1 MNGRIEFSGVRKPF
15 NMAFPFLK
23 QYVRSSPQPSSLGSL
38 LILLFVGQVV
48 VTGGMILFLSFQNNQ
63 EAVKSLKTQLR
74 SELAKRIEEELDQ
87 YFAIPHQI
95 NQLNAAAYRR
105 GELDIFNL
113 KGEAPLYE
121 QLKQFPHVSFAYC
134 GSDRN
139 GEFFGVLSGLSHARH
154 PQYPYQLSYSNSSTQ
169 FFRKYYGLDEQGNR
183 TEFIRTK
190 DDQRYL
196 PQDRPWFKAAKE
208 TGAAVWSEIYLAFSS
223 GLPNITAS
231 LPVYD
236 DAGTLIGVCA
246 TDVVLSEGFRQF
258 MQNLDIGGNGKA
270 IVLDRKN
277 GQLITD
283 STDSPLFIEKEG
295 DLQLRLAVE
304 SADPLIRQTTHEL
317 IAIFGSLANIDAQ
330 SIAEITAS
338 EDLEF
343 VDEQNKERQVLEVL
357 PFVDNRGLDWL
368 IVVVVPEASF
378 MESLWVNIQTGNQ
391 QTWWACGFAI
401 LLSAWI
407 ATGVARSVASPI
419 LAINTAAK
427 ELAAGNWDKRVPI
440 QRQDEIGELALSFNE
455 MAEQLQTSFAALET
469 QKDAFARFFPPEY
482 LEFLGKA
489 DVTEVVLGEYV
500 NKEMAV
506 MFSDIRD
513 FTTLAETLT
522 PQASFDFINAYLR
535 YVSPEIRANNG
546 FVVKFLGDGL
556 MAVFP
561 GTADDAVN
569 AGIAKCQR
577 IQEFNTMR
585 AEQGYPAI
593 SAGIGIHMGQM
604 MVGMI
609 GDQQRLQ
616 ADALSDCV
624 NLSARL
630 EGLTKVYSVPLLI
643 SAEGV
648 NRLQMPKQYE
658 IRLLDRVIVK
668 GRKEAIAIYEVLNAE
683 EDFVRTLKIQT
694 RDAFHQAIEY
704 YRVGNFPQAK
714 QSFENVLSRNPTDK
728 TAKLYIER
736 LTTLIQSGP
745 RQKWSGVWV
754 FTHK

>member
-1 MNGRIEFSGVRKPF
+1 
-15 NMAFPFLK
+15 
-23 QYVRSSPQPSSLGSL
+23 
-38 LILLFVGQVV
+38 
-48 VTGGMILFLSFQNNQ
+48 MILFLSFQNNQ

-74 SELAKRIEEELDQ
+74 KELAKRIEEELDQ

-121 QLKQFPHVSFAYC
+121 QLKQFPHISFAYC
-134 GSDRN
+134 GNGN
-139 GEFFGVLSGLSHARH
+139 GEFFGVLNGLSHAYH
-154 PQYPYQLSYSNSSTQ
+154 PQYSYQLSYSNPSTQ
-169 FFRKYYGLDEQGNR
+169 FFRQYYGLDEQGNR

-190 DDQRYL
+190 TDQRYL
-196 PQDRPWFKAAKE
+196 PQERPWFKAAKE
-208 TGAAVWSEIYLAFSS
+208 TGAAAWSEIYLAFSS

-231 LPVYD
+231 LPVYN

-277 GQLITD
+277 GHLITD
-283 STDSPLFIEKEG
+283 STDSPLFIKKG
-295 DLQLRLAVE
+295 NDLQLRRAAE
-304 SADPLIRQTTHEL
+304 SEDPLIRQTTHEL
-317 IAIFGSLANIDAQ
+317 MAIFGSLQNIDDQ
-330 SIAEITAS
+330 SIADATAS
-338 EDLEF
+338 EELEF

-407 ATGVARSVASPI
+407 GTGVARSVALPI

-427 ELAAGNWDKRVPI
+427 ELAAGNWGKRVPI
-440 QRQDEIGELALSFNE
+440 HRQDEIGELALSFND
-455 MAEQLQTSFAALET
+455 MADQLESSFVALES
-469 QKDAFARFFPPEY
+469 QKNAFARFFPPEY
-482 LEFLGKA
+482 LEFLGKS
-489 DVTEVVLGEYV
+489 DVTEVTLGEYV

-522 PQASFDFINAYLR
+522 PKASFDFINAYLR
-535 YVSPEIRANNG
+535 HVSPEIRAHHG

-561 GTADDAVN
+561 GIADDAVN
-569 AGIAKCQR
+569 AGIAKCER
-577 IQEFNTMR
+577 IQEFNAMR
-585 AEQGYPAI
+585 AEQGYPPIA
-593 SAGIGIHMGQM
+593 AGIGIHMGQM

-630 EGLTKVYSVPLLI
+630 EGLTKIYGVPLLI
-643 SAEGV
+643 SDEVV
-648 NRLQMPKQYE
+648 NRLQAPKQYE

-668 GRKEAIAIYEVLNAE
+668 GRKEAIAIYEVLNGE
-683 EDFVRTLKIQT
+683 EEFVRDLKIQT
-694 RDAFHQAIEY
+694 REAFHQAIED

-714 QSFENVLSRNPTDK
+714 RSFEKVLSRNPTDK

-736 LTTLIQSGP
+736 LTNLIQYGP